1 MSTRDEYI
9 EKLKAELDDLNARLK
24 EFEAGAKAVGAQAK
38 ANLEEEYERLKAQS
52 ADAREKFQNFR
63 EEGLKN
69 WESIVED
76 LDRVRD
82 AFVHSVHY
90 FKSQLKK

>member
-63 EEGLKN
+63 EEGLMTRA
-69 WESIVED
+69 D
-76 LDRVRD
+76 MDRVRD